1 MSKTSIYLMLF
12 LFMAIVP
19 SLYSQSIFGKWK
31 TIDDSTGKAKSI
43 LNIYQKG
50 EKVYANVVKILVEGK
65 QDATC
70 IQCKGR
76 LRDQPILGMQ
86 IINGLV
92 RKDLNEYS
100 GGTILDPENGQNYRC
115 RIWLDEDNPNKLKV
129 RGYLAI
135 FYRTQT
141 WIRITD

>member
-1 MSKTSIYLMLF
+1 MSKTSGHLMLF
-12 LFMAIVP
+12 LFLAITQ
-19 SLYSQSIFGKWK
+19 SLFAQSIFGKWK
-31 TIDDSTGKAKSI
+31 TIDDSSGKAKSI

-50 EKVYANVVKILVEGK
+50 EKVYANVVNILEEGK

-70 IQCKGR
+70 VECKGR
-76 LRDQPILGMQ
+76 LKDQPIMGMQ

-92 RKDLNEYS
+92 QKDLNEYS
-100 GGTILDPENGQNYRC
+100 GGTILDPENGQHYRC
-115 RIWLDEDNPNKLKV
+115 RIWLEEDNPNRLKV